1 MAVLVCDLCGG
12 KIVMGSGGTGV
23 CSNCGME
30 YSTERLREK
39 LSEGGATVAAP
50 VAAPQADNSKMIEN
64 YLKMAE
70 NALSAENNEEAESY
84 CNKIIEIDVT
94 NYRAWF
100 IKGQAAGWQSTLRN
114 PRLSESVSAFA
125 KAIENAPEDEKEAV
139 KEEAVDQITRLT
151 NAMLSLRTDN
161 FAKNPCEENKN
172 FIISDWKEMTFVLGQ
187 FIEATGI
194 GVNPLSAFEQFPTN
208 INNAVVDAFSNVI
221 FPEYNGDPNDPD
233 DRANKY
239 EWQRFIEKTDCCIGL
254 LEFAIALSDDDDER
268 NIKRYENA
276 AYYQQMIIDSCSWK
290 RDYSSYGGSYWNK
303 EWMLTDSAKQIR
315 RNKIAEY
322 NKKIAELE
330 NAKKEEERAEEEAKR
345 KAEEEARKAAE
356 EEAKK
361 RFEEYWAEHA
371 EEKKTLEEEAAS
383 LKKQVSELETELENV
398 PEKAEKDEA
407 SKQLRSLLVKRESLG
422 IFKIKEK
429 KAIQEEIDTVSAK
442 VKTLEGKVN
451 AAQKA
456 IREKIDPLNK
466 RINEINN
473 ELTKAR

>member
-1 MAVLVCDLCGG
+1 
-12 KIVMGSGGTGV
+12 
-23 CSNCGME
+23 
-30 YSTERLREK
+30 
-39 LSEGGATVAAP
+39 
-50 VAAPQADNSKMIEN
+50 
-64 YLKMAE
+64 MAE

-94 NYRAWF
+94 NYRAWL

-139 KEEAVDQITRLT
+139 KEEAVDPITRLT

-172 FIISDWKEMTFVLGQ
+172 FIISDWKEMTLVLGQ

-208 INNAVVDAFSNVI
+208 VNNAVVDAFSNVI

-268 NIKRYENA
+268 NIKRYKNA

-303 EWMLTDSAKQIR
+303 EWMLTDSAKQNR

>member
-94 NYRAWF
+94 NYRVWL

-139 KEEAVDQITRLT
+139 KEETVDQITRLT

-172 FIISDWKEMTFVLGQ
+172 
-187 FIEATGI
+187 
-194 GVNPLSAFEQFPTN
+194 
-208 INNAVVDAFSNVI
+208 
-221 FPEYNGDPNDPD
+221 
-233 DRANKY
+233 
-239 EWQRFIEKTDCCIGL
+239 
-254 LEFAIALSDDDDER
+254 AI
-268 NIKRYENA
+268 
-276 AYYQQMIIDSCSWK
+276 
-290 RDYSSYGGSYWNK
+290 
-303 EWMLTDSAKQIR
+303 
-315 RNKIAEY
+315 
-322 NKKIAELE
+322 
-330 NAKKEEERAEEEAKR
+330 
-345 KAEEEARKAAE
+345 
-356 EEAKK
+356 
-361 RFEEYWAEHA
+361 
-371 EEKKTLEEEAAS
+371 
-383 LKKQVSELETELENV
+383 V
-398 PEKAEKDEA
+398 
-407 SKQLRSLLVKRESLG
+407 
-422 IFKIKEK
+422 
-429 KAIQEEIDTVSAK
+429 
-442 VKTLEGKVN
+442 
-451 AAQKA
+451 
-456 IREKIDPLNK
+456 
-466 RINEINN
+466 
-473 ELTKAR
+473 

>member
-84 CNKIIEIDVT
+84 CNKIIEIDIT
-94 NYRAWF
+94 NYRAWL

-172 FIISDWKEMTFVLGQ
+172 FIISDWKEMTHILKQ
-187 FIEATGI
+187 FFEATGI
-194 GVNPLSAFEQFPTN
+194 FIDPTPAFDRVPTN
-208 INNAVVDAFSNVI
+208 INNAVVDAFDNVI
-221 FPEYNGDPNDPD
+221 LPEYNGDPNDPD

-239 EWQRFIEKTDCCIGL
+239 EWQRFIEKTDYCIGL
-254 LEFAIALSDDDDER
+254 LGVAIAISKDDKTK
-268 NIKRYENA
+268 ITCYKNA
-276 AYYQQMIIDSCSWK
+276 AHYQQTAIDSCSWK
-290 RDYSSYGGSYWNK
+290 REYGSYGGSWWEK
-303 EWMLTDSAKQIR
+303 EWSLSESAKQLR

-322 NKKIAELE
+322 NAEIARLE

-345 KAEEEARKAAE
+345 KAEEE
-356 EEAKK
+356 EAKK

-371 EEKKTLEEEAAS
+371 EERKTLEEEAAS

-407 SKQLRSLLVKRESLG
+407 SKQLRSLWVKRESLG

>member
-70 NALSAENNEEAESY
+70 NALSVENNEEAESY
-84 CNKIIEIDVT
+84 CNKIIEIDIT
-94 NYRAWF
+94 NYRAWL

-172 FIISDWKEMTFVLGQ
+172 FIISDWKEMTHILKQ
-187 FIEATGI
+187 FFEATGI
-194 GVNPLSAFEQFPTN
+194 FIDPTPAFDRVPTN
-208 INNAVVDAFSNVI
+208 INNAVVDAFDNVI
-221 FPEYNGDPNDPD
+221 LPEYNGDPNDPD

-239 EWQRFIEKTDCCIGL
+239 EWQRFIEKTDYCIGL
-254 LEFAIALSDDDDER
+254 LGVAIAISKDDKTK
-268 NIKRYENA
+268 ITCYKNA
-276 AYYQQMIIDSCSWK
+276 AHYQQTAIDSCSWK
-290 RDYSSYGGSYWNK
+290 RDYSSYGGSYWKK
-303 EWMLTDSAKQIR
+303 EWSLTDSAKQWR

-322 NKKIAELE
+322 NAEIARLE

-345 KAEEEARKAAE
+345 KAKEEARKAAE

-371 EEKKTLEEEAAS
+371 EERKTLEEEAAS

-407 SKQLRSLLVKRESLG
+407 SKQLRSLWVKRESLG

>member
-50 VAAPQADNSKMIEN
+50 AAAPQADNSKMIEN

-70 NALSAENNEEAESY
+70 NALSAGNNEEAESY

-94 NYRAWF
+94 NYRAWL

-114 PRLSESVSAFA
+114 PRLLESVSAFA

-161 FAKNPCEENKN
+161 FAENPCEENKN
-172 FIISDWKEMTFVLGQ
+172 AIVSDLKEMTHILKQ
-187 FIEATGI
+187 FFEVTGI
-194 GVNPLSAFEQFPTN
+194 FIDPTPAFDRVPTN
-208 INNAVVDAFSNVI
+208 INNAAVDAFDNVI
-221 FPEYNGDPNDPD
+221 LPEYKGDPNDPD

-239 EWQRFIEKTDCCIGL
+239 EWQRFIEKTDYCIGL
-254 LEFAIALSDDDDER
+254 LGVAIAISKDDKTK
-268 NIKRYENA
+268 ITCYKNA
-276 AYYQQMIIDSCSWK
+276 AHYQQMAIDSCSWK

-303 EWMLTDSAKQIR
+303 EWSLSDSAKQLR

-322 NKKIAELE
+322 NAEIARLE

-345 KAEEEARKAAE
+345 KAEE

-383 LKKQVSELETELENV
+383 LKAQVNELKNELENV
-398 PEKAEKDEA
+398 PEKAEKEEA

-429 KAIQEEIDTVSAK
+429 KAVQEEIDTASAK
-442 VKTLEGKVN
+442 VKTLEEKVN

-456 IREKIDPLNK
+456 IREKIDSLNK
-466 RINEINN
+466 RINEIND

>member
-50 VAAPQADNSKMIEN
+50 QADNSKMIEN

-94 NYRAWF
+94 NYRAWL

-161 FAKNPCEENKN
+161 FAKNPCEENN
-172 FIISDWKEMTFVLGQ
+172 NAIVSDLKEMTHILKQ
-187 FIEATGI
+187 FFEVTGI
-194 GVNPLSAFEQFPTN
+194 FIDPTPAFDRVPTN
-208 INNAVVDAFSNVI
+208 INNAAVDAFDNVI
-221 FPEYNGDPNDPD
+221 LLEYKGDPNDPD

-239 EWQRFIEKTDCCIGL
+239 EWQRFIEKTDYCIGL
-254 LEFAIALSDDDDER
+254 LGVAIAISKDDKTK
-268 NIKRYENA
+268 ITCYKNA
-276 AYYQQMIIDSCSWK
+276 AHYQQMIIDSCSWK

-407 SKQLRSLLVKRESLG
+407 SKQLRSLWVKRESLG

>member
-70 NALSAENNEEAESY
+70 NALSVENNEEAESY
-84 CNKIIEIDVT
+84 CNKIIEIDIT
-94 NYRAWF
+94 NYRAWL

-172 FIISDWKEMTFVLGQ
+172 FIISDWKEMTHILKQ
-187 FIEATGI
+187 FFEATGI
-194 GVNPLSAFEQFPTN
+194 FIDPTPAFDRVPTN
-208 INNAVVDAFSNVI
+208 INNAVVDAFDNVI
-221 FPEYNGDPNDPD
+221 LPEYNGDPNDPD

-239 EWQRFIEKTDCCIGL
+239 EWQRFIEKTDYCIGL
-254 LEFAIALSDDDDER
+254 LGVAIAISKDDKTK
-268 NIKRYENA
+268 ITCYKNA
-276 AYYQQMIIDSCSWK
+276 AHYQQTAIDSCSWK
-290 RDYSSYGGSYWNK
+290 REYGSYGGSWWEK
-303 EWMLTDSAKQIR
+303 EWSLSESAKQLR

-322 NKKIAELE
+322 NAEIARLE

-345 KAEEEARKAAE
+345 KAEEE
-356 EEAKK
+356 EAKK

-371 EEKKTLEEEAAS
+371 EERKTLEEEAAS

>member
-70 NALSAENNEEAESY
+70 NALSAGNNEEAESY

-94 NYRAWF
+94 NYRAWL

-114 PRLSESVSAFA
+114 PRLLESVSAFA

-161 FAKNPCEENKN
+161 FAENPCEENKN
-172 FIISDWKEMTFVLGQ
+172 AIVSDLKEMTHILKQ
-187 FIEATGI
+187 FFEVTGI
-194 GVNPLSAFEQFPTN
+194 FIDPTPAFDRVPTN
-208 INNAVVDAFSNVI
+208 INNAAVDAFDNVI
-221 FPEYNGDPNDPD
+221 LPEYKGDPNDPD

-239 EWQRFIEKTDCCIGL
+239 EWQRFIEKTDYCIGL
-254 LEFAIALSDDDDER
+254 LGVAIAISKDDKTK
-268 NIKRYENA
+268 ITCYKNA
-276 AYYQQMIIDSCSWK
+276 AHYQQMAIDSCSWK

-303 EWMLTDSAKQIR
+303 EWSLSDSAKQLR

-322 NKKIAELE
+322 NAEIARLE

-345 KAEEEARKAAE
+345 KAEE

-383 LKKQVSELETELENV
+383 LKAQVNELKNELENV
-398 PEKAEKDEA
+398 PEKAEKEEA

-429 KAIQEEIDTVSAK
+429 KAVQEEIDTASAK
-442 VKTLEGKVN
+442 VKTLEEKVN
-451 AAQKA
+451 AVQKA
-456 IREKIDPLNK
+456 IREKIDSLNK
-466 RINEINN
+466 RINEIND

>member
-94 NYRAWF
+94 NYRAWL

-172 FIISDWKEMTFVLGQ
+172 AIVSDLKEMTHILKQ
-187 FIEATGI
+187 FFEVTGI
-194 GVNPLSAFEQFPTN
+194 FIDPTPAFDRVPTN
-208 INNAVVDAFSNVI
+208 INNAAVDAFDNVI
-221 FPEYNGDPNDPD
+221 LPEYKGDPNDPD

-239 EWQRFIEKTDCCIGL
+239 EWQRFIEKTDYCIGL
-254 LEFAIALSDDDDER
+254 LGVAIAISKDDKTK
-268 NIKRYENA
+268 ITCYKNA

-451 AAQKA
+451 AAQKT

>member
-94 NYRAWF
+94 NYRAWL

-114 PRLSESVSAFA
+114 PRLLESVSAFA

-172 FIISDWKEMTFVLGQ
+172 AIVSDLKEMTHILKQ
-187 FIEATGI
+187 FFEVTGI
-194 GVNPLSAFEQFPTN
+194 FIDPTPAFDRVPTN
-208 INNAVVDAFSNVI
+208 INNAAVDAFDNVI
-221 FPEYNGDPNDPD
+221 LPEYKGDPNDPD

-239 EWQRFIEKTDCCIGL
+239 EWQRFIEKTDYCIGL
-254 LEFAIALSDDDDER
+254 LGVAIAISKDDKTK
-268 NIKRYENA
+268 ITCYKNA

-398 PEKAEKDEA
+398 AEKAEKDEA